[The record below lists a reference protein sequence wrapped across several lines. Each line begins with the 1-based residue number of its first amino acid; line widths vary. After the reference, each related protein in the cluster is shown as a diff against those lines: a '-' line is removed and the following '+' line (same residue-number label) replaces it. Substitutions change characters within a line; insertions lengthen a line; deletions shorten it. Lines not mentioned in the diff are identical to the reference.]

1 MKIKH
6 SGGMSTDNTQYWCFL
21 IHLVGAYLE
30 RKQVPMKKKNEE
42 CKQTEETII
51 YSISEIEA
59 ESILID
65 FFIVNISCTSFVIA
79 GHKIDGTYN
88 TFAEYIAINSLC

>member
-6 SGGMSTDNTQYWCFL
+6 SGGMSTDNTQYWWFL

-30 RKQVPMKKKNEE
+30 RKQALMKKENEE

-51 YSISEIEA
+51 Y
-59 ESILID
+59 
-65 FFIVNISCTSFVIA
+65 
-79 GHKIDGTYN
+79 
-88 TFAEYIAINSLC
+88 